1 MALRDLFR
9 RKSAAAQ
16 PVTAPAPAGV
26 MAGVDYGLLTTR
38 EQIDEFL
45 RGRASTASG
54 AVVTAD
60 TAMKVA
66 AVFRCVDII
75 AGAIASLPLY
85 VMRQSPDG
93 RTRRRDLTSDL
104 SRVLGRRPNPWQT
117 ASEFRR
123 MMMAHVLLRGNAY
136 AYIVRS
142 GRRILDLVP
151 LHPDRMSVDDDW
163 TGGELALTYRYTP
176 LNGQSRQL
184 PAVDV
189 LHLRDLST
197 DGKEGLSRVALMREA
212 VGLSMRAQ
220 EFGARLFKDGIGVG
234 GALKHPA
241 RLSQEAHERL
251 IASMEQRYA
260 GAENAHKWMILEE
273 GLSAERLGLTAEDMQ
288 FLETRKFQRSDI
300 AMFFGVPPHL
310 IGDTEKSTSWGSGIY
325 EQTQGFLQFTL
336 QPWITAW
343 EQRLELAL
351 IDAAD
356 AGTLYVAFDT
366 AAMLRP
372 SVKDRGD
379 YYAKALGSGGSKA
392 WMTQNEVRAE
402 LEMNPIA
409 GGDELSGP
417 AMPSGAAP

>member
-9 RKSAAAQ
+9 RKPASASSATPSSPAA
-16 PVTAPAPAGV
+16 V
-26 MAGVDYGLLTTR
+26 MAATDYALLSTR
-38 EQIDEFL
+38 EQIDQFL
-45 RGRASTASG
+45 RGRATTASG

-60 TAMKVA
+60 TALQVA

-85 VMRQSPDG
+85 VMRQSADG
-93 RTRRRDLTSDL
+93 RTRPRDLDSDL
-104 SRVLGRRPNPWQT
+104 SRILGRKPNPWQT

-151 LHPDRMSVDDDW
+151 LHPDRMSVEDDW
-163 TGGELALTYRYTP
+163 SGGELALVYRYTP
-176 LNGQSRQL
+176 LNGQTRTL
-184 PAVDV
+184 RTTDV

-197 DGKEGLSRVALMREA
+197 DGKEGLSRIALMREA
-212 VGLSMRAQ
+212 VGLSMRTQ

-234 GALKHPA
+234 GALKHPDRLSPEAHA
-241 RLSQEAHERL
+241 RLV
-251 IASMEQRYA
+251 ASMEQRYA

-273 GLSAERLGLTAEDMQ
+273 GLTAERLGLTAEDMQ
-288 FLETRKFQRSDI
+288 FLDTRKFQRSDI

-343 EQRLELAL
+343 EQRLELSL
-351 IDAAD
+351 VDVAD
-356 AGTLYVAFDT
+356 IGTLYLAFDT

-379 YYAKALGSGGSKA
+379 YYAKALGSGGSPA

-402 LEMNPIA
+402 LEMNPLD
-409 GGDELSGP
+409 GGDDLPRPQGSSGVVP
-417 AMPSGAAP
+417 